1 MADTYCGKNCEE
13 CSWRERLECPGCKNG
28 PGGRWQGE
36 CELAKCCRD
45 KAHVSCDTCIN
56 NASCGILQARDRMP
70 EKRIMKREAQER
82 EKEDL
87 KRKSVFLGKWF
98 WILFWMVVLAN
109 VGGVLTFEMVTSL
122 CPFLY
127 LPGKIVEFAASLGYS
142 IVLLRMAAECHCYKT
157 AGICGFIAI
166 AWSIFGEVSSAAGAE
181 AIAVLVSLPGL
192 VVGLIQEYN
201 EYKGHEIV
209 LAGADNELSDKWARL
224 WKWYVGLLAA
234 TLGSILIALCNAFLG
249 MLVVLVGSIGGLVL
263 GIVKW
268 VYLYRTARTFRD
280 LAE

>member
-98 WILFWMVVLAN
+98 WILFWMVILAN
-109 VGGVLTFEMVTSL
+109 VVGVLSL
-122 CPFLY
+122 FPFLY

-166 AWSIFGEVSSAAGAE
+166 ACSIFSEVSSAAGSE
-181 AIAVLVSLPGL
+181 GIAVLVSLPGL

-224 WKWYVGLLAA
+224 WKWYVVLLAA

-268 VYLYRTARTFRD
+268 VYLDRTARTFRD